1 MIQVHIYS
9 NNQVGHL
16 YGAVLTIGY
25 GAVLTVGYGAVL
37 TWGRFDRTPEE
48 ETKMAAIQ
56 NKIEISK
63 LKKNSTSNL

>member
-16 YGAVLTIGY
+16 YGAVLTIGYGAVLTIGY

-37 TWGRFDRTPEE
+37 TWGRFDRTPMQEL
-48 ETKMAAIQ
+48 
-56 NKIEISK
+56 SH
-63 LKKNSTSNL
+63 

>member
-16 YGAVLTIGY
+16 YGAVLTIGYGAVLTIGY

-48 ETKMAAIQ
+48 ETKMATIQ
-56 NKIEISK
+56 TK
-63 LKKNSTSNL
+63 LKFQN